1 MSNKARLIESL
12 AVAGFFAALN
22 CVNFAQS
29 VDSINS
35 TTEKAKRS
43 VSGSFPTLYWAVPRP
58 IADTNWHAV
67 FGGTVVSVKKEKQE
81 LSEDLSRKIV
91 TGEIKIE
98 KIFLNL
104 PDGKPISINDQF
116 FGEGFENLKKGD
128 KVIVFINGFYEKE
141 FVRIAID
148 GTNSALGLKV
158 KDWNEPI
165 VSVLEKI
172 APCSEIKETTPEGH
186 KKDFLVKLYDC
197 RAERDKM
204 ILENALI
211 WKRYDP
217 KGVAELIEKRKFEEE
232 N

>member
-1 MSNKARLIESL
+1 MSNKTRLFQSL
-12 AVAGFFAALN
+12 AAVAFFAILH

-29 VDSINS
+29 VNPTKP
-35 TTEKAKRS
+35 TTEKAKLS

-58 IADTNWHAV
+58 IARTDWHAV
-67 FGGTVVSVKKEKQE
+67 FGGTVIKVKKEKQD
-81 LSEDLSRKIV
+81 LTEDLSRKIV
-91 TGEIKIE
+91 TGEIQIE

-104 PDGKPISINDQF
+104 PDGEPFSINERF

-128 KVIVFINGFYEKE
+128 KVIVFVNGFYEKE

-148 GTNSALGLKV
+148 GTNSALGLKI

-165 VSVLEKI
+165 VALLEEI
-172 APCSEIKETTPEGH
+172 APCEKIKETTPEGH
-186 KKDFLVKLYDC
+186 KKDFRAKLYDC

-204 ILENALI
+204 ILENAAI

-217 KGVAELIEKRKFEEE
+217 KGFAELVEMKKFEEE